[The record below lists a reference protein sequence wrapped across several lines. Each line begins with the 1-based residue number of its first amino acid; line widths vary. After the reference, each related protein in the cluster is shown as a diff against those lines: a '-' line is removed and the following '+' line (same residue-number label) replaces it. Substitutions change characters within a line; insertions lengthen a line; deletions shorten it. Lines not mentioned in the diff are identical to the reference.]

1 MGVLYFFFWGDC
13 LGFEPIAP
21 LGAAVLIC
29 NQEKMLNKRFFARL
43 TTQCGDNAR
52 HTASKELIELSVSKR
67 KSTTMR
73 RLRTGTSRKF
83 LPKEYLAIL

>member
-1 MGVLYFFFWGDC
+1 MGVLYFFFWGDS

-29 NQEKMLNKRFFARL
+29 NQEKMLKKRFFARL

-52 HTASKELIELSVSKR
+52 HTASKELAEPSVW
-67 KSTTMR
+67 
-73 RLRTGTSRKF
+73 LH
-83 LPKEYLAIL
+83 